1 MDETTVTS
9 KGQVTIP
16 KAVRQ
21 RLGIRPG
28 AKVRF
33 EVVGD
38 HVELRLLSR
47 SAAASDSG
55 FGVLK
60 SRRVSVPVDFD
71 VARLLQAGRHDP

>member
-1 MDETTVTS
+1 MDATTVTS

-21 RLGIRPG
+21 RLGIRTG
-28 AKVRF
+28 AKIGF

-47 SAAASDSG
+47 PVAEADGG
-55 FGVLK
+55 FGMLK
-60 SRRVSVPVDFD
+60 SRRASVPADFD
-71 VARLLQAGRHDP
+71 VASLLQEHRDDS